1 MHGLPSDLAGLQ
13 ARAADISRRHPGMG
27 SVRVLDVFEPSGG
40 GQVVRFQLD
49 NGLQVILWPDH
60 SAPLVSF
67 QTWFKVGTV
76 NECGF
81 KNGIAHLFEH
91 LMFKGTERYPHR
103 CFDKLLE
110 EAGAQNNAATWLDWT
125 FYYENLPSEALDL
138 AFDLES
144 DRMVNVVIDSKELD
158 SERDV
163 VLSERRYR
171 VDNDPDG
178 KSEAKSASSISP
190 NHPYGTPTLGTAD
203 AIESINLSDC
213 RGFYRSFYQPSNAIL
228 VIVGDCT
235 YERAV
240 ELSLTR
246 YGMIPGSPAIESPV
260 PPFLPPSA
268 GTSELAL
275 DVNSER
281 MRIGWVTVPA
291 GDRVAVA
298 LDVAN
303 EILFANESS
312 RVFKRLID
320 DLPLASDVDGTSEP
334 MRLAGT
340 FIVDVIINEGEKAED
355 ALSLVLEEID
365 RFGRDGPSAAELA
378 RACNHL
384 EASFLRSMITVGSRA
399 TQLGIWHVTTGD
411 YRQLFTFVDDVRAV
425 DAESVRKAV
434 ADYLVPGLAVTILG
448 RPSTWPHGVVPLEA
462 AGAETE
468 VGR

>member
-1 MHGLPSDLAGLQ
+1 MTGLQSDVAGLDACAAEI
-13 ARAADISRRHPGMG
+13 ARKYPGKG
-27 SVRVLDVFEPSGG
+27 SVRVAEVFEPSGG
-40 GQVVRFQLD
+40 GQVVRFVLD

-91 LMFKGTERYPHR
+91 LMFKGTRRYPHR
-103 CFDKLLE
+103 CFDRLLE

-125 FYYENLPSEALDL
+125 FYYENLPSEALEL

-144 DRMVNVVIDSKELD
+144 DRMINVVIDSKELE

-178 KSEAKSASSISP
+178 EIEEALFASLFP
-190 NHPYGTPTLGTAD
+190 GHPYGTPTLGTAA
-203 AIESINLSDC
+203 AIESIDLSDC
-213 RGFYRSFYQPSNAIL
+213 QGFYRNFYQPSNAIL

-235 YERAV
+235 FERAV

-246 YGMIPGSPAIESPV
+246 YGEIPGSPAVESPV
-260 PPFLPPSA
+260 PPFISPLS
-268 GTSELAL
+268 GTRELTL

-291 GDRVAVA
+291 GDGVAVA

-312 RVFKRLID
+312 RVYRRLIE

-355 ALSLVLEEID
+355 ALSVVFGEIE
-365 RFGRDGPSAAELA
+365 RLGREGPSASELS

-384 EASFLRSMITVGSRA
+384 EASFLRSMLTVGSRA

-411 YRQLFTFVDDVRAV
+411 YRQLFTFVDDVRSV
-425 DAESVRKAV
+425 DADSVQRAV
-434 ADYLVPGLAVTILG
+434 ANFLVPGRAVTILG
-448 RPSTWPHGVVPLEA
+448 RPSMWPHGVDPVDANGASREA
-462 AGAETE
+462 
-468 VGR
+468 GR